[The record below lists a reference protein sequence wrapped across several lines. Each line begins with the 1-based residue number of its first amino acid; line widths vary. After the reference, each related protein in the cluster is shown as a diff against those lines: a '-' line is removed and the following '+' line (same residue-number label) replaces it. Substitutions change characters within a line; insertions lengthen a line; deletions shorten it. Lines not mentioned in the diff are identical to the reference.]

1 MINDDNTKNDLVV
14 DTISGQTLNLSL
26 IGDRVVILLDK
37 ATDHTTTESGILIPL
52 SELSETDGGR
62 LTTRTSSQQYLMSGT
77 VVGMSKFSSLK
88 FEEQHTSITNGDRV
102 YLSKSAVSP
111 AYQFFPERSNLVIDF
126 TGYICVP
133 HTLIEAK
140 IN

>member
-1 MINDDNTKNDLVV
+1 MKNENNTKNDLVV
-14 DTISGQTLNLSL
+14 DTTNGEKITLTLT
-26 IGDRVVILLDK
+26 GDRVVVLLDK
-37 ATDHTTTESGILIPL
+37 ATDHTVTESGILVPL
-52 SELSETDGGR
+52 SELAETDGGR
-62 LTTRTSSQQYLMSGT
+62 LTTRTSSQQYLMSGM

-88 FEEQHTSITNGDRV
+88 FEEQHTPVTTGDRV